1 LASCFG
7 RSSRQTR
14 AAASRSNREA
24 RVTHARRN
32 MRCAGIV
39 YGPCVEA
46 LRRASASINPIR
58 GSPQRRKRAN
68 GQTER
73 LRIGWSPGSAAGRR
87 LASRFEFVPTKLAEE
102 VLTALATLSEAL
114 VYRYPCI
121 DSAADLLSGSRLHW
135 DSPVLAWGRRSRRPK
150 KRGPFHLVPVI
161 AEATWERLS
170 KVLPFLAKPSGVTV
184 TRCDLRSHSR
194 TSTVPGAV
202 QSASGPLPPDSS

>member
-1 LASCFG
+1 
-7 RSSRQTR
+7 
-14 AAASRSNREA
+14 
-24 RVTHARRN
+24 

-58 GSPQRRKRAN
+58 GSPQR
-68 GQTER
+68 
-73 LRIGWSPGSAAGRR
+73 RR

-170 KVLPFLAKPSGVTV
+170 KVLPFLAKPF
-184 TRCDLRSHSR
+184 RRDHD
-194 TSTVPGAV
+194 PM
-202 QSASGPLPPDSS
+202 